1 MTHYVSRRKLIKAYG
16 AEIVLTEPKLGMQG
30 AVEKALELKSELNG
44 FIPYQFENIY
54 NPIAHY
60 NSTAAEI
67 YNDTNGKVGMV
78 VSGIGTGGTITGV
91 GKYLKEKMNVKIIGV
106 EPLSSPLLTKNIS
119 NSHKIQ
125 GIGANF
131 IPKILE
137 LSIIDKIVTVSDYEA
152 IKYAKELAFLEGI
165 FVGISSGAALAGAIN
180 YIKENN
186 IKDIMVVV
194 IFPDTGERY
203 LSTELAYE

>member
-1 MTHYVSRRKLIKAYG
+1 
-16 AEIVLTEPKLGMQG
+16 
-30 AVEKALELKSELNG
+30 
-44 FIPYQFENIY
+44 
-54 NPIAHY
+54 
-60 NSTAAEI
+60 
-67 YNDTNGKVGMV
+67 MV

-137 LSIIDKIVTVSDYEA
+137 LSIIDKIVTVSDDEA

-165 FVGISSGAALAGAIN
+165 FVGISSGAALAGTIN

>member
-1 MTHYVSRRKLIKAYG
+1 
-16 AEIVLTEPKLGMQG
+16 MQG
-30 AVEKALELKSELNG
+30 AVEKAMELKRELNG
-44 FIPYQFENIY
+44 FIPSQFENIY

-67 YNDTNGKVGMV
+67 YNDTNGNVGMV

-137 LSIIDKIVTVSDYEA
+137 LSIIDKIVTVSDDEA
-152 IKYAKELAFLEGI
+152 IKYAKELALMEGI